1 MPLYQSRIP
10 RKGVS
15 SLPQSMNKT
24 PYVNTN
30 IPDPHCA
37 NLTPLV
43 HLGLAHFNFARLL
56 YRRSSLN
63 WCFGESFEKSGGHIR
78 LALYGFASKS
88 KSGFG
93 ASAFM
98 CLHCRRCII
107 VPQLPPDL
115 VSTQARNLQTACT
128 DFPRLSLPP
137 ESTSLDQTTPP
148 PSPP

>member
-1 MPLYQSRIP
+1 LKYFKLTP

-24 PYVNTN
+24 PYVSTTVFIVSAISRKPGPESDIH
-30 IPDPHCA
+30 IPEPHCA

-63 WCFGESFEKSGGHIR
+63 WCLGESFEKSGGHIR

-93 ASAFM
+93 AST
-98 CLHCRRCII
+98 LRRINVENI
-107 VPQLPPDL
+107 V
-115 VSTQARNLQTACT
+115 
-128 DFPRLSLPP
+128 
-137 ESTSLDQTTPP
+137 
-148 PSPP
+148 

>member
-1 MPLYQSRIP
+1 
-10 RKGVS
+10 
-15 SLPQSMNKT
+15 MNKT

-93 ASAFM
+93 ASA
-98 CLHCRRCII
+98 LRRIN
-107 VPQLPPDL
+107 VENM
-115 VSTQARNLQTACT
+115 A
-128 DFPRLSLPP
+128 
-137 ESTSLDQTTPP
+137 
-148 PSPP
+148 